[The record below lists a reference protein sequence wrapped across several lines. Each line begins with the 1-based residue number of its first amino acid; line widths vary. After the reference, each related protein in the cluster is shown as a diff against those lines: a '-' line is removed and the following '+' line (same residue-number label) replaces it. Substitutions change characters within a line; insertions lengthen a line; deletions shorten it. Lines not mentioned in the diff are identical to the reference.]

1 METAEKTVK
10 RNILKSVEPE
20 KVSGEI
26 ILKRIVSP
34 WYVSDSHTIGE
45 IAEILLGDSAIE
57 AIGVAD
63 DKGEARGIVV
73 RNELFSLIGQ
83 KFGRELYLNRG
94 LKEVM
99 QPAAA
104 VYYKRNTFSVID
116 ELSEELRTGV
126 NRYYILV
133 DGENRYRGLISTSDL
148 VLFLS
153 EMMTCELKAARR
165 IHSAIVTDHIDLS
178 EERFEIAGTTL
189 MAGETGGDFQ
199 YIKKLSDRKW
209 FISLCDVSG
218 KGLNAGL
225 ISVAVSSMYA
235 VYDFSRGIEELLMRI
250 NSYINDLFAG
260 EIFLT
265 GVFIEFDSATG
276 ELGVYD
282 MGHSMFYVLREGKAG
297 SPANHEENLPL
308 GIRKDI
314 NPVKAMIKLW
324 EGDLVV
330 SYTDGFPEQTNL
342 GNEPFGERKVL
353 SLAMKY
359 RNSGLKQIQDILYDE
374 IRAWRAG
381 NAQGDDMS
389 LLLLR
394 YR

>member
-1 METAEKTVK
+1 
-10 RNILKSVEPE
+10 
-20 KVSGEI
+20 
-26 ILKRIVSP
+26 
-34 WYVSDSHTIGE
+34 
-45 IAEILLGDSAIE
+45 
-57 AIGVAD
+57 
-63 DKGEARGIVV
+63 
-73 RNELFSLIGQ
+73 
-83 KFGRELYLNRG
+83 
-94 LKEVM
+94 
-99 QPAAA
+99 
-104 VYYKRNTFSVID
+104 
-116 ELSEELRTGV
+116 
-126 NRYYILV
+126 
-133 DGENRYRGLISTSDL
+133 
-148 VLFLS
+148 
-153 EMMTCELKAARR
+153 
-165 IHSAIVTDHIDLS
+165 
-178 EERFEIAGTTL
+178 
-189 MAGETGGDFQ
+189 DFQ

-235 VYDFSRGIEELLMRI
+235 VYDFTRGIEELLVRI
-250 NSYINDLFAG
+250 NSYINDLFGG

-265 GVFIEFDSATG
+265 GVFIEFDSETG